1 MAKTKKE
8 TNIEVLIYGLNH
20 IAENHNTTAITENW
34 EEEQQ
39 VCVMKNNVPTLS
51 DVQMLCDD
59 LELPR
64 KCIYA
69 NEFGIDIELPHEW
82 VKKTSKKTFKG
93 YRFWER
99 RIS

>member
-20 IAENHNTTAITENW
+20 IAKNHNTTAITENW

-39 VCVMKNNVPTLS
+39 VCVMKNNVPTMS
-51 DVQMLCDD
+51 DIRMLCED
-59 LELPR
+59 LGIPR
-64 KCIYA
+64 NCIY
-69 NEFGIDIELPHEW
+69 ETMFGIDIELPYEW
-82 VKKTSKKTFKG
+82 VTKTSKETFKG

-99 RIS
+99 RN

>member
-82 VKKTSKKTFKG
+82 VTKTSKKTFKG